1 MSPILIP
8 LGAAVAALMISLLI
22 SLACAGMKPS
32 RMAPAKGTM
41 TLIAVMTAIEAG
53 TELTGTGT
61 EARRIFG
68 LGGTSPFS
76 LVTYPYLHFG
86 AEHLAMNM
94 AGLAVAGTVCE
105 RQWGTRKMG
114 VFIAAATAALGI
126 AALWSGVVDRHW
138 DLERFGPVAGNSVAV
153 CVMLPAFA
161 AITVRALTRPV
172 FRGTRGATGNVLL
185 LAAAAALIVAFFCV
199 NPGRLEIDGT
209 SFEIAGIAHAA
220 AAVLG
225 AAPVLMTLG
234 RRNRPEKA

>member
-1 MSPILIP
+1 MSPILIL
-8 LGAAVAALMISLLI
+8 LGAAVAALMLSLLI
-22 SLACAGMKPS
+22 SLVCAGLKPS
-32 RMAPAKGTM
+32 RMVPAKGTI

-76 LVTYPYLHFG
+76 PVTYPYLHFG

-94 AGLAVAGTVCE
+94 AGFAVAGTVCE

-114 VFIAAATAALGI
+114 VFIVAATAALGI

-153 CVMLPAFA
+153 FAIIPAFA
-161 AITVRALTRPV
+161 AITVRALARPV
-172 FRGTRGATGNVLL
+172 FRGKEGAAGNVLL
-185 LAAAAALIVAFFCV
+185 PAAAAALAIAFCCA
-199 NPGRLEIDGT
+199 NPGQMEIDGT
-209 SFEIAGIAHAA
+209 SFEIAGIAHSA